1 MRTSRRIMI
10 KDMKKKILRVMIEK
24 EILRIVLMM
33 RTYKTLKI
41 RLEIICLCLEA
52 LNNHG
57 NPSMVTSQSR
67 TFHPKTRTMDR
78 KLIIAKEYHRTQN
91 PLSRRTGLLNLK
103 SRNLTTMMIIPHN
116 LQMKTISMRM
126 ETTSIFLKKR
136 KTSSFLP
143 SKMMST

>member
-1 MRTSRRIMI
+1 MRTSRRIMN
-10 KDMKKKILRVMIEK
+10 KDMKKKILRVTIEK
-24 EILRIVLMM
+24 EILRTVLMM
-33 RTYKTLKI
+33 RTYKTLEI

-67 TFHPKTRTMDR
+67 TFNPKRRTMDR
-78 KLIIAKEYHRTQN
+78 KLIIAKECHRTQN
-91 PLSRRTGLLNLK
+91 PLFRRAGLLNLK

-136 KTSSFLP
+136 KTSSILG